1 MKTVSWIS
9 ALSKVVIGAWEVI
22 GSKRTNEIAPN
33 RHGSLFFSFFFG
45 AITLLNK
52 NSLISGLTQSA
63 VLCMCTKH
71 PTNAIAVRTFT
82 YYAYTYKIKH
92 ISRICRKW
100 FIDSTKVNLHRTA
113 TFALEKFYPI
123 EFEFLTRTFHY
134 YYCPQLYRYL
144 AEVSRPVYR
153 SPSITRVLNIQMD
166 PVGEVLQKW
175 RQSSDIPVPTG
186 AMDREAVNER
196 FIAEE
201 VVDFP
206 ARRHG

>member
-1 MKTVSWIS
+1 MITVSWIS

-33 RHGSLFFSFFFG
+33 RHGSPPPPLFFW

-71 PTNAIAVRTFT
+71 PTNAIAVRNFN

-100 FIDSTKVNLHRTA
+100 FIDSTNVNLHRTA

-123 EFEFLTRTFHY
+123 EFEFLTRTSHY

-196 FIAEE
+196 FIAEK